1 MAQPDCAAVHEI
13 PLMAVHSARER
24 PGVEK
29 IPGAPLRAGN
39 GEWQMSRNRKKILFV
54 AEAMGGGV
62 FTFLVGLCNELV
74 EYYDIYVAYGIR
86 RQTPDDFRKYFDDR
100 VHMIRVRHFERS
112 IDPRHDIGAFMEL
125 RRIADRVKPDLIHL
139 HSSKAGVLGRWA
151 FDGRRIP
158 LFYTPH
164 GYSFLMSNYNAT
176 KRFSYRMME
185 KLSAFRRC
193 TTISCS
199 EGEHEE
205 TLRLTKNARFVNNG
219 INIDEMQRMMDSL
232 GACESGDFR
241 VFTLGR
247 ICYQKNPGL
256 FNEIA
261 LRMPDVR
268 FVWIGDGELKEALT
282 APNIEV
288 TGWLNRE
295 EALRRSM
302 SSNVFILT
310 SLWEG
315 LPMSL
320 LEAMYMEKLC
330 LVNDVI
336 GSRDVIRSGVN
347 GFVCSSAAQFVD
359 ALRGILRDPAGMAQ
373 ISAQA
378 KRDILEKYNTRI
390 MAARYREIY
399 EEAMLQG
406 EGERKASGR
415 KKEERRKSGAG
426 PRRQG

>member
-1 MAQPDCAAVHEI
+1 
-13 PLMAVHSARER
+13 
-24 PGVEK
+24 
-29 IPGAPLRAGN
+29 
-39 GEWQMSRNRKKILFV
+39 MSNNRKRILFV

-62 FTFLVGLCNELV
+62 FTFLVGLCNELT

-112 IDPRHDIGAFMEL
+112 IDPRHDVGAFLEL
-125 RRIADRVKPDLIHL
+125 QKIADRVKPDLIHL
-139 HSSKAGVLGRWA
+139 HSSKAGVLGSWA
-151 FDGRRIP
+151 FNGRKVP

-164 GYSFLMSNYNAT
+164 GYSFLMSNYNAM
-176 KRFSYRMME
+176 KRFSYRMVE
-185 KLSAFRRC
+185 KLSAVRCC

-199 EGEHEE
+199 EGEHLE
-205 TLRLTKNARFVNNG
+205 TLRLTKNALFVNNG

-232 GACESGDFR
+232 GTFEQDRFT

-247 ICYQKNPGL
+247 ICYQKNPVL

-261 LRMPDVR
+261 LRMPDVH
-268 FVWIGDGELKEALT
+268 FVWIGDGELKDTIT

-302 SSNVFILT
+302 SSHVFVLT

-320 LEAMYMEKLC
+320 LEAKYMEKLC

-347 GFVCSSAAQFVD
+347 GFVCSSADEFV
-359 ALRGILRDPAGMAQ
+359 ATLRKILEEPAKY
-373 ISAQA
+373 A
-378 KRDILEKYNTRI
+378 KLAGKAREDILEKYNTRI
-390 MAARYREIY
+390 MAEKYREIY
-399 EEAMLQG
+399 EDAFRRSDKQDPV
-406 EGERKASGR
+406 SPSR
-415 KKEERRKSGAG
+415 KKKKK
-426 PRRQG
+426 

>member
-1 MAQPDCAAVHEI
+1 MNND
-13 PLMAVHSARER
+13 
-24 PGVEK
+24 
-29 IPGAPLRAGN
+29 
-39 GEWQMSRNRKKILFV
+39 RKKLLFV

-74 EYYDIYVAYGIR
+74 EYYDIYIAYGIR
-86 RQTPDDFRKYFDDR
+86 RQTPDDFRKYFDER

-112 IDPRHDIGAFMEL
+112 IDPRHDLGAFLEL
-125 RRIADRVKPDLIHL
+125 RKIADKVKPDLIHL

-151 FDGRRIP
+151 FNGRKIP

-176 KRFSYRMME
+176 KRFSYKMVE
-185 KLSAFRRC
+185 KLSAIRRC

-199 EGEHEE
+199 EGEHRE
-205 TLRLTKNARFVNNG
+205 TLKLTRNACFVNNG
-219 INIDEMQRMMDSL
+219 INVDEMQRMMDSI
-232 GACESGDFR
+232 GVSGSDGFN

-247 ICYQKNPGL
+247 ICYQKNPWL
-256 FNEIA
+256 FNEVA
-261 LRMPDVR
+261 MKMPDVR
-268 FVWIGDGELKEALT
+268 FVWIGDGELKDELT

-288 TGWLNRE
+288 TGWLSRE
-295 EALRRSM
+295 QALRRSM
-302 SSNVFILT
+302 ASDVFILT

-347 GFVCSSAAQFVD
+347 GFVCKDADEFVE
-359 ALRGILRDPAGMAQ
+359 AVRLAIRDPEKIKGMT
-373 ISAQA
+373 A
-378 KRDILEKYNTRI
+378 KAREDIIETYNTRI
-390 MAARYREIY
+390 MAEKYREIY
-399 EEAMLQG
+399 EKTFSETEKKG
-406 EGERKASGR
+406 TKKRKVHN
-415 KKEERRKSGAG
+415 RR
-426 PRRQG
+426 